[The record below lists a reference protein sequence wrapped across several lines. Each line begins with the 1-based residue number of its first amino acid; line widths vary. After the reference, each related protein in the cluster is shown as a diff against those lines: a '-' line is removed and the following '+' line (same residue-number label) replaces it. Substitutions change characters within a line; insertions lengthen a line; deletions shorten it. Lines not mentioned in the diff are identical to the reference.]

1 MKDKYLVINCG
12 SSSVKFQLFELPEQK
27 VIAKGTVE
35 RIGKENCEWTI
46 KAGDLVIKDTHEL
59 KSHVEAVK
67 VILDTLLKNEI
78 VKDLKE
84 IKGIGH
90 RVLHGGTLYKDS
102 AIIDEKVLQDII
114 DLTPLGPLHHPGEI
128 EGILCMQKLL
138 PGVPNVAVFD
148 TAFHQSIPRKNYEY
162 PIPEEWRAKGA
173 RSYGFHGTSVKFI
186 TEYMQKK
193 LKKKNVN
200 LIVCHIGSGA
210 SITAVKWGKS
220 YVTTM
225 GLTPLDGLMMG
236 TRSGSI
242 DPSLLEFM
250 QRVTGKSLAEL
261 LDDLNTKSGLYGISG
276 KNDYR
281 DIEKAASEGDEN
293 AQLAL
298 EMFTSRVV
306 DTISKFYTQLDGHV
320 DGIIFT
326 AGIGENAYKFRE
338 SVINELPLFMDCRL
352 DEKINENI
360 ASFKVQQEGMIS
372 EKNARCKAYVVP
384 TDEEKMI
391 MLDTY
396 RLVNGASKLDEEN
409 LSFDEIDKRS
419 KVEKEKYELS
429 LIAFYLQNYMSLY
442 TEVINDMENYHEVDI
457 REIFNEMLSRN
468 QELWLDYTE
477 DISALGYSDY
487 NDILE
492 NRLNIIREREA
503 KEAKSG
509 KSL

>member
-46 KAGDLVIKDTHEL
+46 KAGELVIKDSYEL

-78 VKDLKE
+78 VKDLEE

-90 RVLHGGTLYKDS
+90 RVLHGGTIYKDS

-148 TAFHQSIPRKNYEY
+148 TAMHQSIPKKNYMY
-162 PIPEEWRAKGA
+162 PVPKEWHDKYGV
-173 RSYGFHGTSVKFI
+173 RSYGFHGTSVKYI
-186 TEYMQKK
+186 TEHMQKK
-193 LKKKNVN
+193 LRKKNVN

-210 SITAVKWGKS
+210 SITGVKWGKS
-220 YVTTM
+220 YITTM

-242 DPSLLEFM
+242 DPSLLEYM
-250 QRVTGKSLAEL
+250 QRVTGKTLAEL
-261 LDDLNTKSGLYGISG
+261 LDDLNKKSGLFGISG
-276 KNDYR
+276 MNDYR

-293 AQLAL
+293 AELAL
-298 EMFTSRVV
+298 EMFISRVV
-306 DTISKFYTQLDGHV
+306 KVISQFYTELDGHV
-320 DGIIFT
+320 DGIVFT
-326 AGIGENAYKFRE
+326 AGIGENANKFRE
-338 SVINELPLFMDCRL
+338 RVINELPLFMDARL
-352 DEKINENI
+352 DEKVNDNI

-372 EKNARCKAYVVP
+372 DKNARCKVYVVP

-396 RLVNGASKLDEEN
+396 HLINGISKMEDDN
-409 LSFDEIDKRS
+409 LSFDELDK
-419 KVEKEKYELS
+419 KLKIEKEKYELS
-429 LIAFYLQNYMSLY
+429 LIAFYIQNNMALY
-442 TEVINDMENYHEVDI
+442 TEVINDMENYQDVSI
-457 REIFNEMLSRN
+457 REIFNEMLSRD
-468 QELWLDYTE
+468 QDLWLDYTE
-477 DISALGYSDY
+477 DVSALGYSNY
-487 NDILE
+487 NEITA
-492 NRLNIIREREA
+492 NRLNMMREREA
-503 KEAKSG
+503 KETKT
-509 KSL
+509 K